1 MIHTA
6 EPPISIQYNKVCL
19 YVFGLNLTGEIVIK
33 VPIITKI
40 GGIKDGI
47 ITDILTAGYFN
58 PIPMNIKVKP
68 NNILP
73 KSDDIENKH
82 KAENIDNK
90 KVTLSK
96 IKKQEKKLNIAKVL
110 SEIDNYLERNG
121 YEEHYSKI
129 GQGDISFEGDFP
141 YVWYGREIKA
151 HKGKIFTKELM
162 LKDQLE
168 IGVPI
173 LNKTREI
180 INYFNPKYFTIE
192 NPQKG
197 QMKKYITDLSF
208 ADVDYCMYGLPYK
221 KTTRIWN
228 NFNFEGKLCNND
240 CGFMIKKK
248 HIKDVCFDFR
258 LNDRYRIPYVLI
270 EDWISQF

>member
-1 MIHTA
+1 MNCLELFSGTHSVGKVLK
-6 EPPISIQYNKVCL
+6 EKGHKVISL
-19 YVFGLNLTGEIVIK
+19 DLNGADINC
-33 VPIITKI
+33 
-40 GGIKDGI
+40 
-47 ITDILTAGYFN
+47 DILEWDYTKY
-58 PIPMNIKVKP
+58 
-68 NNILP
+68 P
-73 KSDDIENKH
+73 KN
-82 KAENIDNK
+82 
-90 KVTLSK
+90 
-96 IKKQEKKLNIAKVL
+96 
-110 SEIDNYLERNG
+110 
-121 YEEHYSKI
+121 
-129 GQGDISFEGDFP
+129 SFDYIHASPPCNTFSNMRTC
-141 YVWYGREIKA
+141 WFGREIKA

-192 NPQKG
+192 NPQRG

-248 HIKDVCFDFR
+248 HTKDVCCDFR
-258 LNDRYRIPYVLI
+258 LNDRYRIPYTLI